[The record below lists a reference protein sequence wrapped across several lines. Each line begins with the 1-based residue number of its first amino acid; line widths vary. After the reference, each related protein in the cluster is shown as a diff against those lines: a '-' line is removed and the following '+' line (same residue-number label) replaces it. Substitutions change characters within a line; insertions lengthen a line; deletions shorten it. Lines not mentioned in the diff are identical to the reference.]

1 MELEFTGNMS
11 KELKS
16 CYDKRM
22 EISKVWNLEI
32 NEKKSLLL
40 KAIFMEKGYAKYA
53 IDLDMIQFI
62 KCKIIGKWEAFY
74 IYDENLK
81 SNIFVTAI
89 KSIYD
94 LKETILTVSFETT
107 DVEPIDINY
116 TD

>member
-40 KAIFMEKGYAKYA
+40 KSE
-53 IDLDMIQFI
+53 
-62 KCKIIGKWEAFY
+62 
-74 IYDENLK
+74 
-81 SNIFVTAI
+81 SNINNKDSYKTKCFKIA
-89 KSIYD
+89 
-94 LKETILTVSFETT
+94 
-107 DVEPIDINY
+107 NY
-116 TD
+116 ICSRLCDKIEK